1 MNDPIAFEPL
11 TLVRNARLI
20 VCCGSGG
27 VGKTTTAAALAVL
40 AAGEGRSALV
50 LTIDPARRLAQAL
63 GLETLSHEP
72 QQIALEVPG
81 TLSAMMLDSKHT
93 FDSLIES
100 YAPSAEVRDAI
111 FANAYY
117 QHLSTSLAG
126 SREFMAME
134 KVYELAED
142 GRYDLLIV
150 DTPPAQHALDFLDA
164 PQRLLDLFD
173 GAFVK
178 LLVQPYRVA
187 GRLGFNI
194 IRRSSDRFLK
204 VFEKL
209 SGYEVLADLS
219 NFFLA
224 FSSMFDGFKER
235 SRRVMRMLRAT
246 DTSFVLICA
255 PEPGSLTQIG
265 GFFRRLDDDDLP
277 VGGLIVNRVHR
288 AEAIDDPASYSLSA
302 DDLELLAGIPG
313 DPDNRPLVERLTE
326 AYRDHVMLAVLDQAA
341 IASTQIAGAIPVIT
355 VPHFNRDLHS
365 IEDLQAVAGVLGKVA
380 GSEGSAASG
389 SAEEPEG
396 H

>member
-1 MNDPIAFEPL
+1 MNDPTAFDPL
-11 TLVRNARLI
+11 PLVCDARLI

-27 VGKTTTAAALAVL
+27 VGKTTMAAALAVL
-40 AAGEGRSALV
+40 AARQGRRALV

-72 QQIALEVPG
+72 QQIALQAPG
-81 TLSAMMLDSKHT
+81 TLAAMMLDSKHT
-93 FDSLIES
+93 FDGLIEK
-100 YAPSAEVRDAI
+100 YTPSAEVRDAI
-111 FANAYY
+111 FGNAYY

-134 KVYELAED
+134 KVYELAQD

-178 LLVQPYRVA
+178 LLVQPYRMA
-187 GRLGFNI
+187 GRLGFEVF
-194 IRRSSDRFLK
+194 RRSSDRFLK

-209 SGYEVLADLS
+209 TGYEVLADLS

-224 FSSMFDGFKER
+224 FSGMFDGFKER
-235 SRRVMRMLRAT
+235 SRQVMRMLRQS

-255 PEPGSLTQIG
+255 PESGSLSQID
-265 GFFRRLDDDDLP
+265 GFFKRLNDDDLP
-277 VGGLIVNRVHR
+277 IGGLIVNRVHR
-288 AEAIDDPASYSLSA
+288 AEAIDDPASYRLSA
-302 DDLELLAGIPG
+302 GDLELLAEIPG
-313 DPDNRPLVERLTE
+313 HPDKRPLVERLTE
-326 AYRDHVMLAVLDQAA
+326 TYRDHVMLAVLDQAA
-341 IASTQIAGAIPVIT
+341 IASTQIAVTTPVIT
-355 VPHFNRDLHS
+355 IPHFNRDLHS
-365 IEDLQAVAGVLGKVA
+365 IEDLEAVAGVL
-380 GSEGSAASG
+380 
-389 SAEEPEG
+389 EG

>member
-1 MNDPIAFEPL
+1 MNDPTAFDPL
-11 TLVRNARLI
+11 PLVRDARLI

-27 VGKTTTAAALAVL
+27 VGKTTMAAALAVL
-40 AAGEGRSALV
+40 AARQGRRALV

-72 QQIALEVPG
+72 QQIALQAPG
-81 TLSAMMLDSKHT
+81 TLAAMMLDSKHT
-93 FDSLIES
+93 FDGLIEK
-100 YAPSAEVRDAI
+100 YTPSAEVRDAI
-111 FANAYY
+111 FGNAYC

-134 KVYELAED
+134 KVYELAQD

-178 LLVQPYRVA
+178 LLVQPYRMA
-187 GRLGFNI
+187 GRLGFEVF
-194 IRRSSDRFLK
+194 RRSSDRFLK

-209 SGYEVLADLS
+209 TGYEVLADLS

-224 FSSMFDGFKER
+224 FSGMFDGFKER
-235 SRRVMRMLRAT
+235 SRQVMRLLRQS

-255 PEPGSLTQIG
+255 PESGSLSQID
-265 GFFRRLDDDDLP
+265 GFFKRLNDDDLP
-277 VGGLIVNRVHR
+277 IGGLIVNRVHR
-288 AEAIDDPASYSLSA
+288 AEAIDDPASYRLSA
-302 DDLELLAGIPG
+302 GDLELLAEIPG
-313 DPDNRPLVERLTE
+313 HPDKRPLVERLTE
-326 AYRDHVMLAVLDQAA
+326 TYRDHVMLAVLDQAA
-341 IASTQIAGAIPVIT
+341 IASTQIAVTTPVIT
-355 VPHFNRDLHS
+355 IPHFNRDLHS
-365 IEDLQAVAGVLGKVA
+365 IEDLEAVAGVL
-380 GSEGSAASG
+380 
-389 SAEEPEG
+389 EG

>member
-1 MNDPIAFEPL
+1 MNDPTAFDPL
-11 TLVRNARLI
+11 PLVRDARLI

-27 VGKTTTAAALAVL
+27 VGKTTMAAALAVL
-40 AAGEGRSALV
+40 AARQGRRALV

-72 QQIALEVPG
+72 QQIALQAPG
-81 TLSAMMLDSKHT
+81 TLAAMMLDSKHT
-93 FDSLIES
+93 FDGLIEK
-100 YAPSAEVRDAI
+100 YTPSAEVREAI
-111 FANAYY
+111 FGNAYY

-134 KVYELAED
+134 KVYELAQD

-178 LLVQPYRVA
+178 LLVQPYRMA
-187 GRLGFNI
+187 GRLGFEVF
-194 IRRSSDRFLK
+194 RRSSDRFLK

-209 SGYEVLADLS
+209 TGYEVLADLS

-224 FSSMFDGFKER
+224 FSGMFDGFKER
-235 SRRVMRMLRAT
+235 SRQVMRMLRQS

-255 PEPGSLTQIG
+255 PESGSLSQID
-265 GFFRRLDDDDLP
+265 GFFKRLNDDDLP
-277 VGGLIVNRVHR
+277 IGGLIVNRVHR
-288 AEAIDDPASYSLSA
+288 AEAIDDPASYRLSA
-302 DDLELLAGIPG
+302 GDLELLAEIPG
-313 DPDNRPLVERLTE
+313 HPDKRPLVERLTE
-326 AYRDHVMLAVLDQAA
+326 TYRDHVMLAVLDQAA
-341 IASTQIAGAIPVIT
+341 IASTQIAVTTPVIT
-355 VPHFNRDLHS
+355 IPHFNRDLHS
-365 IEDLQAVAGVLGKVA
+365 IEDLEAVAGVL
-380 GSEGSAASG
+380 
-389 SAEEPEG
+389 EG

>member
-1 MNDPIAFEPL
+1 MNDLTAFDPL
-11 TLVRNARLI
+11 PLVRDARLI

-27 VGKTTTAAALAVL
+27 VGKTTMAAALAVL
-40 AAGEGRSALV
+40 AARQGRRALV

-72 QQIALEVPG
+72 QQIALQAPG
-81 TLSAMMLDSKHT
+81 TLAAMMLDSKHT
-93 FDSLIES
+93 FDGLIEK
-100 YAPSAEVRDAI
+100 YTPSAEVRDAI
-111 FANAYY
+111 FGNAYY

-134 KVYELAED
+134 KVYELAQD

-178 LLVQPYRVA
+178 LLVQPYRMA
-187 GRLGFNI
+187 GRLGFEVF
-194 IRRSSDRFLK
+194 RRSSDRFLK

-209 SGYEVLADLS
+209 TGYEVLADLS

-224 FSSMFDGFKER
+224 FSGMFDGFKER
-235 SRRVMRMLRAT
+235 SRQVMRMLRQS

-255 PEPGSLTQIG
+255 PESGSLSQID
-265 GFFRRLDDDDLP
+265 GFFKRLNDDDLP
-277 VGGLIVNRVHR
+277 IGGLIVNRVHR
-288 AEAIDDPASYSLSA
+288 AEAIDDPASYRLSA
-302 DDLELLAGIPG
+302 GDLELLAEIPG
-313 DPDNRPLVERLTE
+313 HPDKRPLVERLTE
-326 AYRDHVMLAVLDQAA
+326 TYRDHVMLAVLDQAA
-341 IASTQIAGAIPVIT
+341 IASTQIAVTTPVIT
-355 VPHFNRDLHS
+355 IPHFNRDLHS
-365 IEDLQAVAGVLGKVA
+365 IEDLEAVAGVL
-380 GSEGSAASG
+380 
-389 SAEEPEG
+389 EG

>member
-1 MNDPIAFEPL
+1 MNSPTAFDPLP
-11 TLVRNARLI
+11 LVRNARLI

-40 AAGEGRSALV
+40 AARQGRNALV

-72 QQIALEVPG
+72 QPIALQAPG
-81 TLSAMMLDSKHT
+81 KLAAMMLDSKHT
-93 FDSLIES
+93 FDALIES

-111 FANAYY
+111 FANSYY

-134 KVYELAED
+134 KVYELAQD
-142 GRYDLLIV
+142 GHYDLLIV

-173 GAFVK
+173 GALVK

-187 GRLGFNI
+187 GRLGFDVF
-194 IRRSSDRFLK
+194 RRSSDRLLK

-209 SGYEVLADLS
+209 TGYEVLADLS

-235 SRRVMRMLRAT
+235 SRRVMQMLREA

-255 PEPGSLTQIG
+255 PETGSLAQID
-265 GFFRRLDDDDLP
+265 GFFKRLHDEDLP
-277 VGGLIVNRVHR
+277 IGGLIVNRVHR

-302 DDLELLAGIPG
+302 DDLELLAGVPG
-313 DPDNRPLVERLTE
+313 HPELRSLVERLTE

-341 IASTQIAGAIPVIT
+341 IASTQIAGATPVIT

-365 IEDLQAVAGVLGKVA
+365 IEDLEAFAGVLA
-380 GSEGSAASG
+380 GSEA
-389 SAEEPEG
+389 
-396 H
+396 

>member
-1 MNDPIAFEPL
+1 MNDPTAFDPL
-11 TLVRNARLI
+11 PLVRDARLI

-27 VGKTTTAAALAVL
+27 VGKTTMAAALAVL
-40 AAGEGRSALV
+40 AARQGRRALV

-72 QQIALEVPG
+72 QQIALQAPG
-81 TLSAMMLDSKHT
+81 TLAAMMLDSKHT
-93 FDSLIES
+93 FDGLIEK
-100 YAPSAEVRDAI
+100 YTPSAEVRDAI
-111 FANAYY
+111 FGNAYY

-134 KVYELAED
+134 KVYELAQD

-178 LLVQPYRVA
+178 LLVQPYRMA
-187 GRLGFNI
+187 GRLGFEVF
-194 IRRSSDRFLK
+194 RRSSDRFLK

-209 SGYEVLADLS
+209 TGYEVLADLS

-224 FSSMFDGFKER
+224 FSGMFDGFKER
-235 SRRVMRMLRAT
+235 SRQVMRMLRQS

-255 PEPGSLTQIG
+255 PESGSLSQID
-265 GFFRRLDDDDLP
+265 GFFKRLNDDDLP
-277 VGGLIVNRVHR
+277 IGGLIVNRVHR
-288 AEAIDDPASYSLSA
+288 AEAIDDPASYRLSA
-302 DDLELLAGIPG
+302 GDLELLAEIPG
-313 DPDNRPLVERLTE
+313 HPDKRPLVERLTE
-326 AYRDHVMLAVLDQAA
+326 TYRDHVMLAVLDQAA
-341 IASTQIAGAIPVIT
+341 IASTQIAVTTPVIT
-355 VPHFNRDLHS
+355 IPHFNRDLHS
-365 IEDLQAVAGVLGKVA
+365 IEDLEAVAGVL
-380 GSEGSAASG
+380 
-389 SAEEPEG
+389 EG

>member
-1 MNDPIAFEPL
+1 MNDSTAFDPL
-11 TLVRNARLI
+11 PLVRDARLI

-40 AAGEGRSALV
+40 AARQGRRALV

-63 GLETLSHEP
+63 GLQTLNYEP
-72 QQIALEVPG
+72 QQIALQAPG
-81 TLSAMMLDSKHT
+81 TLAAMMLDSKHT
-93 FDSLIES
+93 FDGLIES
-100 YAPSAEVRDAI
+100 YAPNAEVRDAI
-111 FANAYY
+111 FGNAYY

-134 KVYELAED
+134 KVYELAQD

-173 GAFVK
+173 GVFVK

-187 GRLGFNI
+187 GRLGFDI

-209 SGYEVLADLS
+209 TGYEVLADLS

-224 FSSMFDGFKER
+224 FSGMFDGFKER
-235 SRRVMRMLRAT
+235 SRQVMQMLRQS

-255 PEPGSLTQIG
+255 PEAGSLTQID
-265 GFFRRLDDDDLP
+265 GFFKRLNDEDLP

-302 DDLELLAGIPG
+302 DDLALLTEIPG
-313 DPDNRPLVERLTE
+313 HPGKRPLVERLTE

-341 IASTQIAGAIPVIT
+341 IASTRIAVTTPVIT

-365 IEDLQAVAGVLGKVA
+365 IEDLEAFAGVLGR
-380 GSEGSAASG
+380 
-389 SAEEPEG
+389 

>member
-1 MNDPIAFEPL
+1 MNDLTAFDPL
-11 TLVRNARLI
+11 PLVRDARLI

-27 VGKTTTAAALAVL
+27 VGKTTMAAALAVL
-40 AAGEGRSALV
+40 AARQGRRALV

-72 QQIALEVPG
+72 QQIALQAPG
-81 TLSAMMLDSKHT
+81 TLAAMMLDSKHT
-93 FDSLIES
+93 FDGLIEK
-100 YAPSAEVRDAI
+100 YTPSAEVRDAI
-111 FANAYY
+111 FGNAYY

-134 KVYELAED
+134 KVYELAQD

-178 LLVQPYRVA
+178 LLVQPYRMA
-187 GRLGFNI
+187 GRLGFGVF
-194 IRRSSDRFLK
+194 RRSSDRFLK

-209 SGYEVLADLS
+209 TGYEVLADLS

-224 FSSMFDGFKER
+224 FSGMFDGFKER
-235 SRRVMRMLRAT
+235 SRQVMRMLRQS

-255 PEPGSLTQIG
+255 PESGSLSQID
-265 GFFRRLDDDDLP
+265 GFFKRLNDDDLP
-277 VGGLIVNRVHR
+277 IGGLIVNRVHR
-288 AEAIDDPASYSLSA
+288 AEAIDDPASYRLSA
-302 DDLELLAGIPG
+302 GDLELLAEIPG
-313 DPDNRPLVERLTE
+313 HPDKRPLVERLTE
-326 AYRDHVMLAVLDQAA
+326 TYRDHVMLAVLDQAA
-341 IASTQIAGAIPVIT
+341 IASTQIAVTTPVIT
-355 VPHFNRDLHS
+355 IPHFNRDLHS
-365 IEDLQAVAGVLGKVA
+365 IEDLEAVAGVL
-380 GSEGSAASG
+380 
-389 SAEEPEG
+389 EG